1 MKSAHLALVSILT
14 IPLLAG
20 ATACNKPPEPQP
32 DRPATT
38 STTTAMAAP
47 TAPDAPG
54 MGNAHS
60 SPHAGGSPHGGAT
73 GPASP
78 TGAGSGGAAAGPDD
92 IAYDAPSTW
101 VTAPNPNTM
110 RKATFKIPK
119 AGGEPEDA
127 ELSISSA
134 AGGVEANIKRWE
146 GQFGPEA
153 KAKTEPRNPNG
164 LKVTMVEIK
173 GKMAGGGMMGT
184 PAAPAKDHQMLL
196 GAVVDAGDRQ
206 HFFKMVG
213 GEKTVTAAK
222 KDFDKLVSSFRA
234 K

>member
-1 MKSAHLALVSILT
+1 MKPLALAPVLV
-14 IPLLAG
+14 LAS
-20 ATACNKPPEPQP
+20 ALSTMACNKPPEPQP
-32 DRPATT
+32 DKPATT
-38 STTTAMAAP
+38 STSTPTSTPTAMAAP

-60 SPHAGGSPHGGAT
+60 AATGAPAVSANGGAV
-73 GPASP
+73 
-78 TGAGSGGAAAGPDD
+78 AGPED

-101 VTAPNPNTM
+101 VSAPNPTTM

-119 AGGEPEDA
+119 AGGEPDDA
-127 ELSISSA
+127 ELAVSAA
-134 AGGVEANIKRWE
+134 AGGVDANIKRWE
-146 GQFGPEA
+146 QQFGPDA
-153 KAKTEPRNPNG
+153 KAKTEPRTVNG
-164 LKVTMVEIK
+164 LKVTVVEIK
-173 GKMAGGGMMGT
+173 GKIASGGMMGM
-184 PAAPAKDHQMLL
+184 PATAAKDHQMLL
-196 GAVVDAGDRQ
+196 GAVVDGGDRQ